1 MTEALSGGAVV
12 IPAYLRDEYDVS
24 VLADLLSGLP
34 GIVDRRVVVAQP
46 GPAGLPSLSE
56 LPDAEGLQVVSLSSG
71 VGKWPAFAAG
81 LERLDGHEP
90 WVAVLDADG
99 AFPSRCLAP
108 LVAAMAAG
116 SCSHMIGS
124 RRPDAIDLRAVG
136 ADGSHLRRH
145 LEAYSNTLTLLS
157 LGESADSA
165 FAGAD
170 LQCGIHLFAGHR
182 LAGLARDSWPYY
194 GGELQLFHDS
204 IAGGHRV
211 GFAPVEVAENPVST
225 YPIAEIIRGLF
236 HLPFLAATERRLR
249 ERALRE
255 APNFYPGWK
264 LDPVFLAS
272 DLEPLL
278 DR

>member
-1 MTEALSGGAVV
+1 MNEALSGGAVV

-24 VLADLLSGLP
+24 VLVDLLSGLP

-124 RRPDAIDLRAVG
+124 RPPDAIDLRAVG

-211 GFAPVEVAENPVST
+211 GFAPVEVAENPIST

>member
-1 MTEALSGGAVV
+1 MNEALSGGAVIV
-12 IPAYLRDEYDVS
+12 PAYLRDEYDVS

-46 GPAGLPSLSE
+46 GPAGLPSLSG
-56 LPDAEGLQVVSLSSG
+56 LPGSEGLQLLSLSSG

-81 LERLDGHEP
+81 LERLDGSEP

-99 AFPSRCLAP
+99 AFPSGCLP
-108 LVAAMAAG
+108 SLVAAMASG
-116 SCSHMIGS
+116 SYSHMIGS
-124 RRPDAIDLRAVG
+124 RPPEAIDLRAVG
-136 ADGSHLRRH
+136 VDGSHLRRH

-157 LGESADSA
+157 LGESAESA

-182 LAGLARDSWPYY
+182 LAGLDRGTWPYY

-236 HLPFLAATERRLR
+236 QLPFLAATERSLR

-264 LDPVFLAS
+264 LDPAFLAS